1 MKQGF
6 TLIEL
11 LVVVLIIGIL
21 SSVALPQYKKA
32 VDKSRAAAIWPV
44 IKSYYDAMEV
54 CRLGKG
60 DICTSDELDIKLPD
74 STPCKFSFF
83 QDNNCR
89 FNGAGVQENTPSGT
103 GLVVYWGVPPSSFGL
118 GMGPG
123 GRRFCISGSGTDGA
137 DCKAI
142 GLTKKTSNGNGGSG
156 SFHSWGAE
164 YTE

>member
-44 IKSYYDAMEV
+44 IKSYCDAMEV

-60 DICTSDELDIKLPD
+60 DICTTDELDIKLPA

-83 QDNNCR
+83 QNDSCG
-89 FNGAGVQENTPSGT
+89 FNGGSVHENTPSGS

-123 GRRFCISGSGTDGA
+123 GRRFCISKYDADGA

-142 GLTKKTSNGNGGSG
+142 GLTKKTSNGNSGSG
-156 SFHSWGAE
+156 SFQSWGPE

>member
-1 MKQGF
+1 MKKGF

-32 VDKSRAAAIWPV
+32 VDKSRSAAIWPV

-60 DICTSDELDIKLPD
+60 DICITDELDIKLPD

-83 QDNNCR
+83 QEDSCG
-89 FNGAGVQENTPSGT
+89 FQGGSVKENTSSGT
-103 GLVVYWGVPPSSFGL
+103 GLVVYWGRPPSGFGL

-123 GRRFCISGSGTDGA
+123 GRRFCISKDADGS

-142 GLTKKTSNGNGGSG
+142 GLTKKTSNGNSGSG
-156 SFHSWGAE
+156 SFGSWGAE

>member
-60 DICTSDELDIKLPD
+60 DICTTDELDIKLPD
-74 STPCKFSFF
+74 STP
-83 QDNNCR
+83 
-89 FNGAGVQENTPSGT
+89 
-103 GLVVYWGVPPSSFGL
+103 L
-118 GMGPG
+118 
-123 GRRFCISGSGTDGA
+123 
-137 DCKAI
+137 
-142 GLTKKTSNGNGGSG
+142 
-156 SFHSWGAE
+156 
-164 YTE
+164 